1 MEKTEKITEINT
13 TDKKYNSAFEIIL
26 RCKELAG
33 NISANDLL
41 NLDNKN
47 ATKIIELIKHLK
59 NLELEIIEY
68 EPNRVQS

>member
-1 MEKTEKITEINT
+1 MEKSQKITEIT
-13 TDKKYNSAFEIIL
+13 TSDENYNAFEIIL
-26 RCKELAG
+26 RCKELAS

-47 ATKIIELIKHLK
+47 ATKIIELIKHLQ

-68 EPNRVQS
+68 KPNKVQA

>member
-1 MEKTEKITEINT
+1 MEKSQKITEIT
-13 TDKKYNSAFEIIL
+13 TSDENYNAFEIIL
-26 RCKELAG
+26 RCKELAS

-68 EPNRVQS
+68 EPNKVQA